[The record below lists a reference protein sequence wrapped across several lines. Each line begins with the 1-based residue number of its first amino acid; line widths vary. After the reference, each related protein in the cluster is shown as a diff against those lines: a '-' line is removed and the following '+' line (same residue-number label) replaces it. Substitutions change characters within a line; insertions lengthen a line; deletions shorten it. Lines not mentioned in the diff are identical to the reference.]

1 MYKFIVN
8 PQTNRKV
15 NVKSNHGIRIIKNYL
30 GGGEKIKL
38 SKKNSVYIINSINNI
53 VNNLIKKSPIQELID
68 NGSVSMLDLIKINKF
83 INTIQTKLIN
93 HTELLSSNSALN
105 KNIANI
111 LIFLEPVQNFIENFE
126 SVISKK
132 DKIKYGGLDTKQ
144 VIIGCLLL
152 GVIATSVAAD
162 PTGITAAQ
170 LVSSTNA
177 TLTGALT
184 STSGSVI
191 PTALTTLTTNVIE
204 SVGIAS
210 LLNMTYRHPEE
221 MDVKFTEKAGA
232 DGIVRI
238 FDTYVIKH
246 FKKKAGYSDEL
257 YMGKAISHLNI
268 NKIKILDNDDS
279 ALTITYEKFK
289 SNLVPPKGTKYV
301 SSGCGM
307 TPLLPITGFY
317 INNDNIQGL
326 LSDIQELHNNFITHN
341 DIHDGN
347 IAIKNDGTL
356 AFNDFGLSKIITDD
370 TLKSLIGSIK
380 KKNLKKFVKKI
391 STGSNINILD
401 ELKRLK
407 LKYYIKKNDVANF
420 EKILENMENVEVGQE
435 CDLAQLR
442 GLFLKSN
449 IPLNTKFSERLI
461 KKILSLI

>member
-1 MYKFIVN
+1 MYKFIIN

-15 NVKSNHGIRIIKNYL
+15 NVKSNLGIRIIKNYL

-38 SKKNSVYIINSINNI
+38 SKKKSVYIINTINKL

-68 NGSVSMLDLIKINKF
+68 DGSVSMLDLVKINKF
-83 INTIQTKLIN
+83 INTIQTQLIN
-93 HTELLSSNSALN
+93 HTELPSSNSKLN

-111 LIFLEPVQNFIENFE
+111 LTFLEPVQNFIKNFE
-126 SVISKK
+126 SVVSKK
-132 DKIKYGGLDTKQ
+132 HKIKYGGLDTKQ

-162 PTGITAAQ
+162 PTGITATQ
-170 LVSSTNA
+170 LVTSTNA

-184 STSGSVI
+184 STSVI

-210 LLNMTYRHPEE
+210 LLNMTYRHSDENLFNKYE
-221 MDVKFTEKAGA
+221 EKAGS
-232 DGIVRI
+232 DGIVHI

-246 FKKKAGYSDEL
+246 FKKKTGYNDEL
-257 YMGKAISHLNI
+257 DMGKAIGHLNI

-289 SNLVPPKGTKYV
+289 SNLVPPTGTTYI

-307 TPLLPITGFY
+307 TPSLPITGPY
-317 INNDNIQGL
+317 INKTNIQGL

-341 DIHDGN
+341 DIHDAN

-380 KKNLKKFVKKI
+380 KNKIKKFMKKI

-407 LKYYIKKNDVANF
+407 LKHYIKKNDVANF

-442 GLFLKSN
+442 GLFPKSN

-461 KKILSLI
+461 KKLLSLI